1 MALTFMVFL
10 HSPRWSSGKL
20 PRSGGVACALPVL
33 DIEAALIARQ
43 GGEATRVILRQFRVD
58 IQTNDTVGSMTLCAQ
73 STPPLHFSELIGF
86 SIL

>member
-43 GGEATRVILRQFRVD
+43 GGEATRVNAWILRQFRVD
-58 IQTNDTVGSMTLCAQ
+58 IQTTRLA
-73 STPPLHFSELIGF
+73 P
-86 SIL
+86 

>member
-1 MALTFMVFL
+1 MVFL

-43 GGEATRVILRQFRVD
+43 GGEVDESESYVSFGWISQGRTTRL
-58 IQTNDTVGSMTLCAQ
+58 A
-73 STPPLHFSELIGF
+73 P
-86 SIL
+86 

>member
-43 GGEATRVILRQFRVD
+43 GGEATRVTAWILRQFRVD
-58 IQTNDTVGSMTLCAQ
+58 IQTNDTVGSMTL
-73 STPPLHFSELIGF
+73 SNR
-86 SIL
+86 SISPS

>member
-1 MALTFMVFL
+1 MVFL

-43 GGEATRVILRQFRVD
+43 GGEATRMILRQFRVD

>member
-1 MALTFMVFL
+1 MVFL

-43 GGEATRVILRQFRVD
+43 GGEAYQSDAWILRQFRVD
-58 IQTNDTVGSMTLCAQ
+58 IQTNDTVGSMTLSAQ